1 MKRLLS
7 VLCSVVV
14 ICTFAV
20 SSLSAASSRE
30 NQRLHE
36 RKITKNEAQH
46 LVLKKYPGAIV
57 KKCELMDE
65 KGQSV
70 WMLQVVKPGARD
82 ATDVK
87 VDGRSGKIL
96 P

>member
-1 MKRLLS
+1 MKRSLS
-7 VLCSVVV
+7 VLSVVV
-14 ICTFAV
+14 ICTIAV

-46 LVLKKYPGAIV
+46 LILKKYPGATI
-57 KKCELMDE
+57 KKCELTDE
-65 KGQSV
+65 KGQSM
-70 WMLQVVKPGARD
+70 WTLQVVKPGGRD

>member
-1 MKRLLS
+1 MKRSLPVVCS
-7 VLCSVVV
+7 IVVACSV
-14 ICTFAV
+14 AV
-20 SSLSAASSRE
+20 SSVRATSSRE

-46 LVLKKYPGAIV
+46 LVLKKYPGATI
-57 KKCELMDE
+57 KKCELTGE

-70 WMLQVVKPGARD
+70 WTLQVVKAGGRD